1 MNVLPML
8 NGKHHGAL
16 GELRCLL
23 KTPPLDQDL
32 QHLFHENLLIFN
44 VHIQHADQK
53 QITLW

>member
-1 MNVLPML
+1 ML
-8 NGKHHGAL
+8 NGKHHGAP

-32 QHLFHENLLIFN
+32 QHLFHGNLLIFN